1 MAPSRWS
8 KATTCKWP
16 TNKDNNI
23 NSTNAQKNFNSSY
36 NNFNNNASNTNRSKR
51 GSTEPLWHISSS
63 ETKHNRLHRQPR
75 KQEARDEAAALD
87 AI

>member
-16 TNKDNNI
+16 TNKDNI

-51 GSTEPLWHISSS
+51 GGTELLWHISSS
-63 ETKHNRLHRQPR
+63 ETKHNKLHNSTGSPGSRKPETKLRL
-75 KQEARDEAAALD
+75 
-87 AI
+87 